1 MARNEQLIR
10 QHKIIQVLERRRYGA
25 TLEDL
30 RDTVVDE
37 LGLGSL
43 HVRSIRRDIEALQAA
58 GMPIITEETQS
69 GKVWKMSRADTGLHR
84 LTITA
89 SELISLSMGRDLLI
103 PLVGTQFWQGIEAF
117 WNKVREQLPAGVWE
131 HYERYRRTLRI
142 LGVVPKTYEKQ
153 QGALK
158 TINRA
163 IQEHRR
169 LDVEYESTGQTPRK
183 RILEPYGLAI
193 FQSSIYLVAIE
204 SGTHLDVEPQERLRH
219 WKLDRFHR
227 ATALDDWFKP
237 DDDIDLNSHL
247 GRSVGIFSGDQPV
260 LYRVRLNAKAARWV
274 QEEPWHAE
282 QQMEACQDGSSI
294 LTVPAFHPMEV
305 IPNVLRLGAD
315 AELLEPANARQWIA
329 DQIVQMGS
337 RYQKTKVS
345 APSKRA
351 RNP

>member
-1 MARNEQLIR
+1 VARNEQLIR

-25 TLEDL
+25 SLEDL

-89 SELISLSMGRDLLI
+89 SELIALSMGRDLLI

-117 WNKVREQLPAGVWE
+117 WNKVREQLPQGVWE
-131 HYERYRRTLRI
+131 HYERYRRTLRV

-153 QGALK
+153 QGVLK
-158 TINRA
+158 TLNRA

-169 LDVEYESTGQTPRK
+169 LDVEYESTGQPPRK

-204 SGTHLDVEPQERLRH
+204 AGVGEEMEPQERLRH
-219 WKLDRFHR
+219 WKLDRFLK

-247 GRSVGIFSGDQPV
+247 GRSVGIFSGDHPV
-260 LYRVRLNAKAARWV
+260 IYRIRLNAKAARWV

-282 QQMEACQDGSSI
+282 QQLEACQDGSSI
-294 LTVPAFHPMEV
+294 LAVPAYHPMEV
-305 IPNVLRLGAD
+305 IPQVLRMGAD
-315 AELLEPANARQWIA
+315 AELLEPATARELIA
-329 DQIVQMGS
+329 GQIAQMASIYDSAKKSAKPKS
-337 RYQKTKVS
+337 RS
-345 APSKRA
+345 
-351 RNP
+351 

>member
-1 MARNEQLIR
+1 LARNEQLIR

-89 SELISLSMGRDLLI
+89 SELIALSMGRDLLI

-117 WNKVREQLPAGVWE
+117 WNKVREQLPQGVWE
-131 HYERYRRTLRI
+131 HYERYRRTLRV

-153 QGALK
+153 QGVLK
-158 TINRA
+158 TLNRA

-169 LDVEYESTGQTPRK
+169 LDVEYESTGQPPRK

-193 FQSSIYLVAIE
+193 FQSSIYLVAVE
-204 SGTHLDVEPQERLRH
+204 AGVGEDLEPQERLKH
-219 WKLDRFHR
+219 WKLDRFLR

-247 GRSVGIFSGDQPV
+247 GRSVGIFSGDHPV
-260 LYRVRLNAKAARWV
+260 IYRIRLNAKAARWV

-282 QQMEACQDGSSI
+282 QQLEPCQDGSSI
-294 LTVPAFHPMEV
+294 LAVPAYHPMEV
-305 IPNVLRLGAD
+305 IPQVLRMGAD
-315 AELLEPANARQWIA
+315 AELLEPAAARDLIA
-329 DQIVQMGS
+329 SQISQMASVYDSAKKSTKPKS
-337 RYQKTKVS
+337 RS
-345 APSKRA
+345 
-351 RNP
+351 

>member
-25 TLEDL
+25 SLEDL

-58 GMPIITEETQS
+58 GMPIITEETAS

-89 SELISLSMGRDLLI
+89 SELISLSIGRDLLF
-103 PLVGTQFWQGIEAF
+103 PLAGTQFWQGIEAF
-117 WNKVREQLPAGVWE
+117 WNKVRDQLPAGVYE

-153 QGALK
+153 QGMLK

-169 LDVEYESTGQTPRK
+169 LDVEYEATGSPARQ

-193 FQSSIYLVAIE
+193 FQSSIYLVATE
-204 SGTHLDVEPQERLRH
+204 YGQHLDLEPQERLRH
-219 WKLDRFHR
+219 WKLDRFLK

-237 DDDIDLNSHL
+237 DDQIDLDSHL
-247 GRSVGIFSGDQPV
+247 GRSVGIFSGDHPTI
-260 LYRVRLNAKAARWV
+260 YRIRLNAKAARWV

-282 QQMEACQDGSSI
+282 QQLENCRDGYSI
-294 LTVPAFHPMEV
+294 LSVPAYHPMEV
-305 IPNVLRLGAD
+305 IPQVLRLGSS
-315 AELLEPANARQWIA
+315 AELIEPAEARSILG
-329 DQIVQMGS
+329 DQLAEMASMYRAERKS
-337 RYQKTKVS
+337 RK
-345 APSKRA
+345 
-351 RNP
+351 

>member
-25 TLEDL
+25 SLEDL
-30 RDTVVDE
+30 RDTVVEE

-153 QGALK
+153 QGVLK
-158 TINRA
+158 TLNRA

-169 LDVEYESTGQTPRK
+169 LDVEYESSGQPARQ
-183 RILEPYGLAI
+183 RLLEPYGLAI

-204 SGTHLDVEPQERLRH
+204 SGANEGADPQDRLRH
-219 WKLDRFHR
+219 WKLDRFLK
-227 ATALDDWFKP
+227 ATALDEWFKP
-237 DDDIDLNSHL
+237 DENIDIAHHL
-247 GRSVGIFSGDQPV
+247 GRSVGIFSGDHPV
-260 LYRVRLNAKAARWV
+260 VYRIRLNAKAARWV

-282 QQMEACQDGSSI
+282 QQLEPSKDGTSI
-294 LTVPAFHPMEV
+294 LSVPAFHPMEV
-305 IPNVLRLGAD
+305 IPEVLRLGSD
-315 AELLEPANARQWIA
+315 AELLEPASARELIA
-329 DQIVQMGS
+329 EQIRGMAKAYSV
-337 RYQKTKVS
+337 
-345 APSKRA
+345 RA
-351 RNP
+351 ERS